1 MLFCK
6 NFVIAFPPPLLWH
19 ANKNRSPAGVFNEN
33 SKDIIQFNNG
43 FKPIGPHV
51 LRTRVRL
58 VTIFLW
64 CVQKPSL
71 GGYGVGEV
79 VVRPMVEAVVVVVE
93 VVVAVEEHKRGSRV

>member
-1 MLFCK
+1 MFCK
-6 NFVIAFPPPLLWH
+6 NFVIAFPRPLLWH

-71 GGYGVGEV
+71 GGYGGGD
-79 VVRPMVEAVVVVVE
+79 
-93 VVVAVEEHKRGSRV
+93 GSATGGGGDGGCSGGGGGRT

>member
-1 MLFCK
+1 LFCK
-6 NFVIAFPPPLLWH
+6 NFVIAFPRPLLWH

-71 GGYGVGEV
+71 GGYGGGGDGGATDGGGGGGCSGGGGGGG
-79 VVRPMVEAVVVVVE
+79 RT
-93 VVVAVEEHKRGSRV
+93 